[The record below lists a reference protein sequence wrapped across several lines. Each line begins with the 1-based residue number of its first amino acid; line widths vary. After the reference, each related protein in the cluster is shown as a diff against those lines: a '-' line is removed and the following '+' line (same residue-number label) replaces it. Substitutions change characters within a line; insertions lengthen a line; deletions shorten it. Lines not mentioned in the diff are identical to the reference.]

1 MKMKT
6 YRIVGLCFIMLNLP
20 AVLGPAQPVPVVGTA
35 EVSFTYNKQG
45 GFASNQFA
53 VWIEDSRGGHVKTL
67 YATKFTATGGWKK
80 RESSIPLWVK
90 QSGLGGMNKSQID
103 ALTGPTPRGGT
114 LRYVWDGTN
123 QAGLAAAAGGYRV
136 FVEATLRNENR
147 VLYTADITLSG
158 SGAVTPQPRY
168 FGNGTAERGM
178 IDRVTVT
185 FGR

>member
-1 MKMKT
+1 MKT
-6 YRIVGLCFIMLNLP
+6 CRILVICLAALMFPAIFI
-20 AVLGPAQPVPVVGTA
+20 PAQSVPVVGRA
-35 EVSFTYNKQG
+35 EVSFVYNKQG

-53 VWIEDSRGGHVKTL
+53 VWIEDPQGRHIKTL
-67 YATKFTATGGWKK
+67 YATRFTATGGWKQ
-80 RESSIPLWVK
+80 REHSIPLWVK
-90 QSGLGGMNKSQID
+90 QSGLSGMNESQID
-103 ALTGPTPRGGT
+103 ALTGSTPRAGT

-123 QAGLAAAAGGYRV
+123 QAGLAAAAGAYRV

-147 VLYTADITLSG
+147 VLYTADITLGG

>member
-1 MKMKT
+1 MK
-6 YRIVGLCFIMLNLP
+6 YRILALCLALLSFP
-20 AVLGPAQPVPVVGTA
+20 AIFGPAQAVPVVGTA
-35 EVSFTYNKQG
+35 EVSFAFNKQG

-53 VWIEDSRGGHVKTL
+53 VWVEDSQGRHVKTL
-67 YATKFTATGGWKK
+67 YATRFTANGGWKK

-103 ALTGPTPRGGT
+103 ALTGPTPRSGT

-123 QAGLAAAAGGYRV
+123 QAGLAAEAGAYKV

-147 VLYTADITLSG
+147 VLYTADITLGG
-158 SGAVTPQPRY
+158 SGVVTPSPRY
-168 FGNGTAERGM
+168 FGNSTAERGM
-178 IDRVTVT
+178 IGQITVT

>member
-1 MKMKT
+1 MKAC
-6 YRIVGLCFIMLNLP
+6 RFLAFCFALLGFS
-20 AVLGPAQPVPVVGTA
+20 AVFTPAQSVPVVGTV
-35 EVSFTYNKQG
+35 EVSFVYNKQG

-53 VWIEDSRGGHVKTL
+53 VWIEDAQGRYVKTL

-80 RESSIPLWVK
+80 RELSIPLWVK
-90 QSGLGGMNKSQID
+90 QSGPGGMNKSQID
-103 ALTGPTPRGGT
+103 ALTGSTPRGGN

-136 FVEATLRNENR
+136 FVEATLRDENR
-147 VLYTADITLSG
+147 VLYTADITLG
-158 SGAVTPQPRY
+158 ESGAVTPPPRY
-168 FGNGTAERGM
+168 FGNGAAERGM